1 MVDRLRIIQ
10 DYGALMER
18 NPPLPTRIE
27 DVSVL
32 PHPKAAILDAL
43 IFEIGQ
49 EHPKH
54 IDDMLRFGAISLA
67 QYQRDVGREPLEML
81 GTDARNLPR
90 KLAEQKHLAEVL
102 SKMQDRFKKFDELA
116 QTDLRLINGKIATVD
131 AQKQTRQY
139 QMLNVIDP
147 TRIASC
153 ILTMHYRLLA
163 IGMFVGKLSAGVGD
177 DELHAVEAA
186 VDEVA
191 QERRPAGL
199 VLLGALA
206 DAQNLSKPS
215 ELTAL
220 ATSQRDI
227 ADFASPGPLHHD
239 AIERCSPS
247 MRRFRHASI
256 LA

>member
-27 DVSVL
+27 DVAVL

-49 EHPKH
+49 GHPKH

-90 KLAEQKHLAEVL
+90 KLAEEKHLAEVL
-102 SKMQDRFKKFDELA
+102 TKMQDRFKKFDELA
-116 QTDLRLINGKIATVD
+116 QTDLRLINAKIATVD

-163 IGMFVGKLSAGVGD
+163 IGMVVGKLSKFFLV
-177 DELHAVEAA
+177 AVLFAAPLFAAIFGSSFAA
-186 VDEVA
+186 V
-191 QERRPAGL
+191 
-199 VLLGALA
+199 VL
-206 DAQNLSKPS
+206 S
-215 ELTAL
+215 ELIGGGIFISL
-220 ATSQRDI
+220 LLL
-227 ADFASPGPLHHD
+227 FAFLGFFGFYVAPNVRPHLGK
-239 AIERCSPS
+239 A
-247 MRRFRHASI
+247 MQI
-256 LA
+256 LLDETEE

>member
-1 MVDRLRIIQ
+1 MRAYESVSDARASIGRRTVVLQPATPHASLDGMTPDQVYFTPLPFARELNSGTCSTHRSGNPVQIIGATSECSAMVDRLRIIQ

-18 NPPLPTRIE
+18 NPSLPTRIE

-131 AQKQTRQY
+131 AQK
-139 QMLNVIDP
+139 
-147 TRIASC
+147 
-153 ILTMHYRLLA
+153 
-163 IGMFVGKLSAGVGD
+163 
-177 DELHAVEAA
+177 
-186 VDEVA
+186 
-191 QERRPAGL
+191 
-199 VLLGALA
+199 
-206 DAQNLSKPS
+206 
-215 ELTAL
+215 
-220 ATSQRDI
+220 
-227 ADFASPGPLHHD
+227 
-239 AIERCSPS
+239 
-247 MRRFRHASI
+247 
-256 LA
+256 